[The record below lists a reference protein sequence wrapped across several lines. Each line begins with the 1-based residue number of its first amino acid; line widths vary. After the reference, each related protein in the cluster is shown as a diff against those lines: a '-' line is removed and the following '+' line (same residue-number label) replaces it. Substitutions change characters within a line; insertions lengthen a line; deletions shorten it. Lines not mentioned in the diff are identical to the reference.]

1 MAEAGFWVV
10 WGVPTRGRERQA
22 VETLKES
29 MQYFEGLARDCRIER
44 SDTVVLK
51 PQSTEIGGFFLLQ
64 GTQQQIDSLRRDT
77 DFQRWVNLVQLVAD
91 KIGVVDAWVDKG
103 IPEALSLYDDALK
116 QAGL

>member
-1 MAEAGFWVV
+1 MAEAGFWIV

-29 MQYFEGLARDCRIER
+29 MQYFEGLAHDGRIER

-51 PQSTEIGGFFLLQ
+51 PQSTEIGGFVLLQ
-64 GTQQQIDSLRRDT
+64 GTRQQIDSLRRDME
-77 DFQRWVNLVQLVAD
+77 FQRWVNLVQLVAD
-91 KIGVVDAWVDKG
+91 KIGIVDAWVDKG
-103 IPEALSLYDDALK
+103 IPEALGLYEDALK